1 MATRRRWL
9 FADQLGPHFLD
20 DEARQPV
27 LLVISK
33 GVFRRKVYHRQKA
46 HLVLSALRHRAAELG
61 DRAELVVT
69 ERYRDAVQG
78 PVEVCHPTSRAA
90 RDLIRSLP
98 DVTMLPPRGYI
109 TAPADFVRW
118 ADGRPRLLLE
128 DFYRDARR
136 RHGILMDAAEP
147 AGGRW
152 NFDGDNREPPPR
164 GVRALA
170 VPPPPDLFED
180 DIDGEV
186 RAELDRW
193 EREDG
198 IRFVGRDGPR
208 RFPVTAGEAE
218 ARLAH
223 FLEHRLPVFG
233 PHEDAMLRDDPLMA
247 HSLLSASLNLGLL
260 DPLAVVER
268 AEHEYRRGA
277 APINSVEGF
286 VRQILGWRD
295 YVWHC
300 YWYFGPSFEH
310 RDALHARRRLPAWF
324 ADLDPDHV
332 EAACL
337 RDVLT
342 KVRDTGWVHHIQR
355 LMVLGNLAL
364 QRDWHP
370 ADVADWF
377 ARCFVDGYPWVMTPN
392 VIGMSQ
398 YADGGRMTTKPYA
411 AGGAY
416 INRMSDYCGGCP
428 FDPKHRA
435 GADACPFTGGYW
447 AFLHRHRDAFAA
459 NHRMRQPLALL
470 DRLPDADEVA
480 AIEARR
486 RNF

>member
-20 DEARQPV
+20 DEPERQV
-27 LLVISK
+27 LLVVSK

-61 DRAELVVT
+61 DRAELIVT
-69 ERYRDAVQG
+69 ERYRDAVTG

-90 RDLIRSLP
+90 RELIRSLP
-98 DVTMLPPRGYI
+98 DATMLPPRGFI
-109 TAPADFVRW
+109 TAPGDFVRW

-136 RHGILMDAAEP
+136 RHGILMDGSEP

-164 GVRALA
+164 GVRTLG
-170 VPPPPDLFED
+170 VPPPPALAED
-180 DIDGEV
+180 DVDAEV

-193 EREDG
+193 ERDDG
-198 IRFVGRDGPR
+198 IRFIGRDGPR
-208 RFPVTAGEAE
+208 RFAVTAGEAQ

-233 PHEDAMLRDDPLMA
+233 PHEDAMLREDPLMA

-260 DPLAVVER
+260 DPLDVVER
-268 AEHEYRRGA
+268 AEGEYRRGA
-277 APINSVEGF
+277 APIAGVEGF

-300 YWYFGPSFEH
+300 YWYFGPRFEH

-324 ADLDPDHV
+324 AGLDPEGV
-332 EAACL
+332 GSACL

-342 KVRDTGWVHHIQR
+342 RVRDTGWVHHIQR

-377 ARCFVDGYPWVMTPN
+377 ARAFVDGYPWVMTPN

-435 GADACPFTGGYW
+435 GADACPFTAGYW
-447 AFLHRHRDAFAA
+447 AFLHHHRDAFAG

-470 DRLPDADEVA
+470 DRLADAAEIA
-480 AIEARR
+480 AAESRR
-486 RNF
+486 RDF

>member
-1 MATRRRWL
+1 MKRRWL

-20 DEARQPV
+20 DVAQPV

-33 GVFRRKVYHRQKA
+33 GVFRRRVYHRQKA

-61 DRAELVVT
+61 DRAELVVA
-69 ERYRDAVQG
+69 ERYRDAVG
-78 PVEVCHPTSRAA
+78 TEPVEVCHPTSRPA
-90 RDLIRSLP
+90 RDLVSSIGNATL
-98 DVTMLPPRGYI
+98 LPPRGFI
-109 TAPADFVRW
+109 TEPGDFVRW

-128 DFYRDARR
+128 DYYRDARQ
-136 RHGILMDAAEP
+136 RHGILMDGAEP

-152 NFDGDNREPPPR
+152 NFDAENRQPPPR
-164 GVRALA
+164 GAAGLGLA
-170 VPPPPDLFED
+170 PPPPIAED
-180 DIDGEV
+180 DIDERV

-193 EREDG
+193 ERDDG
-198 IRFVGRDGPR
+198 IAFVGRDGPR
-208 RFPVTAGEAE
+208 RFPVTAAEAE

-223 FLEHRLPVFG
+223 FLEHRLPAFG

-260 DPLAVVER
+260 DPLDVVRR
-268 AEHEYRRGA
+268 AEAEFRRGA
-277 APINSVEGF
+277 APLAGVEGF

-300 YWYFGPSFEH
+300 YWYFGPRYAH
-310 RDALHARRRLPAWF
+310 RDALKARRRLPAWF
-324 ADLDPDHV
+324 ADLDPD
-332 EAACL
+332 ALTSACL

-342 KVRDTGWVHHIQR
+342 RVRDTGWVHHIQR

-370 ADVADWF
+370 GAVADWF

-398 YADGGRMTTKPYA
+398 YADGGRLVTKPYA

-416 INRMSDYCGGCP
+416 INRMSDYCGGCA
-428 FDPKHRA
+428 FDPRHRD
-435 GADACPFTGGYW
+435 GPDACPYTAGYW
-447 AFLHRHRDAFAA
+447 AFLHHHREQLAG
-459 NHRMRQPLALL
+459 NHRLRQPLAQL
-470 DRLPDADEVA
+470 DRLDDIPAIA
-480 AIEARR
+480 AAESRR
-486 RNF
+486 SVF